1 MSIKEAQDLR
11 ERPIGEVASELTRDL
26 SLLVRQEVEL
36 AKAEMREKGKVALPG
51 IGMIGGAGAL
61 ALCAAGAAT
70 AFLVLVFDLFLDSWL
85 AALVVALLLGV
96 VAAALAFLGKERV
109 AQAGPPVPE
118 QAIENVK
125 EDAQWLK
132 EQAKSGR
139 R

>member
-1 MSIKEAQDLR
+1 MSAHEAEDLR
-11 ERPIGEVASELTRDL
+11 DRPIGEVAGELTRDL

-51 IGMIGGAGAL
+51 LGMIGGAAVA

-70 AFLVLVFDLFLDSWL
+70 AFLVLLFALFLDSWL
-85 AALVVALLLGV
+85 AALVVAV
-96 VAAALAFLGKERV
+96 VLAVVGGALAFLGKERV
-109 AQAGPPVPE
+109 SQAGAPIPE
-118 QAIENVK
+118 QTIENVK

-132 EQAKSGR
+132 EQARSAR